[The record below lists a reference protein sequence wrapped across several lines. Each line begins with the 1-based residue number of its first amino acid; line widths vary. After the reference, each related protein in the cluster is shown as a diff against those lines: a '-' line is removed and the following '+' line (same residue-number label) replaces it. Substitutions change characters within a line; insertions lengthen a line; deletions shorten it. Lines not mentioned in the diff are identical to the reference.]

1 MRRLLFIALT
11 LLSTLLPGLAHAW
24 WQAEWAYRK
33 PVTIDGGPQAGAIG
47 SDAGRVPVLVRLH
60 TGNFKF
66 EGVSETGADLRFV
79 AGDDK
84 TVLNHQIEQF
94 DPLLGIALI
103 WVDVPNVSAGTPQKL
118 WMYYG
123 NPKAPA
129 SGNGQRSFD
138 PDYTLVYHFAEGAVP
153 PRDTTA
159 YGNNGQTA
167 AVPVEGTVIG
177 KGAQLGNGAL
187 MLPATP
193 SLAVTAGGTLTFSAW
208 IKPDSLGAR
217 QAIYARRDGA
227 GELVV
232 GIDQGVPFVQVNG
245 QRSTPGQPVQAGQW
259 SHLAVKA
266 EGDSVALYVGG
277 RPAVSLAAKLPALNT
292 AAALGADAPTAAPA
306 APAAPGAAPVAG
318 FAPFTGAIDE
328 VRLSKVARPDAL
340 LLADAVSQGAES
352 RLAAFGP
359 DEQQAGKSHFGFILA
374 AMPLDAW
381 IVVGLL
387 GLMMALSWAI
397 MIGKGRNFGA
407 TSRANATFIEHFR
420 EAAGA
425 PLDRLATNNTVPQ
438 EVRAD
443 SSLWRLYEVA
453 IEEMRRRHDRG
464 YDLNAVSA
472 STIGAIR
479 AAMDGVMVRETERMS
494 KRMNWLSTTIEGAP
508 YVGLFGTVIGIMLVF
523 VVAAMAGAVDI
534 NSVAPGMAAAL
545 LCTAAGLGVAIPALF
560 GYNWLASRS
569 DAIGADMAVF
579 VDEFVTRLA
588 EEQGEG
594 RSLPVAVQ
602 ARRA

>member
-292 AAALGADAPTAAPA
+292 AAALGADAPAA

>member
-1 MRRLLFIALT
+1 MRRILFIVLT

-24 WQAEWAYRK
+24 WQAEWSYRK

-79 AGDDK
+79 AADDK

-94 DPLLGIALI
+94 DPLLGMALI

-129 SGNGQRSFD
+129 SGNGQRTFD

-159 YGNNGQTA
+159 YANNGQTA
-167 AVPVEGTVIG
+167 VVPVEGTVIG

-193 SLAVTAGGTLTFSAW
+193 SLAVQAGGALTFSAW
-208 IKPDSLGAR
+208 VKPDQLGAR

-245 QRSTPGQPVQAGQW
+245 QRSTPGQPIQAGQW
-259 SHLAVKA
+259 SHIAVKA
-266 EGDSVALYVGG
+266 EGESVALYVGG
-277 RPAVSLAAKLPALNT
+277 RPTVSLAAKLPALNS
-292 AAALGADAPTAAPA
+292 AAALGADVAPTAPA
-306 APAAPGAAPVAG
+306 AANAQAAAAA

-328 VRLSKVARPDAL
+328 VRVSKVARADAL

-352 RLAAFGP
+352 RLTVFGA

-381 IVVGLL
+381 VVVGLL

-397 MIGKGRNFGA
+397 MIGKGRSYGA
-407 TSRANATFIEHFR
+407 TSRANAAFIEHFR

-425 PLDRLATNNTVPQ
+425 PLDRLAVNNTVPQ
-438 EVRAD
+438 DVRAD

-453 IEEMRRRHDRG
+453 IDEMRRRHDRG
-464 YDLNAVSA
+464 YDLNSVSTA
-472 STIGAIR
+472 TIGAIR

-594 RSLPVAVQ
+594 RSVPQAV

>member
-292 AAALGADAPTAAPA
+292 AAALGADAPAT